1 MVTSRHFELSTTKE
15 RIVLRYGHNELC
27 HYMVEII
34 LENPNCNFCNLFCL
48 FLIAKM
54 QRFIFMTFAE

>member
-1 MVTSRHFELSTTKE
+1 MITLVAEFNGE
-15 RIVLRYGHNELC
+15 VWHNELC

>member
-1 MVTSRHFELSTTKE
+1 MSTTKE

-48 FLIAKM
+48 FLIAKI

>member
-1 MVTSRHFELSTTKE
+1 MVTSRHFDLSTTKE

-34 LENPNCNFCNLFCL
+34 LENPVHPTNRVILSLCKLKSLNL
-48 FLIAKM
+48 K
-54 QRFIFMTFAE
+54 